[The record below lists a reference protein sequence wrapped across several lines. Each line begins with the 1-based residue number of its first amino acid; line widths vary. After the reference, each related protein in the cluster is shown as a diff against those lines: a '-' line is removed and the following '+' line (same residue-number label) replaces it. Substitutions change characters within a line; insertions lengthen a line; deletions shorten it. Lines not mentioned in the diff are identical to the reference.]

1 MFMLTNTPKVQFL
14 INKNMSTKIII
25 YVHIYIYINKSW
37 SSTKP
42 GKIITYSAQNVIIGA
57 DSSLS
62 IVQVWAVSAQ

>member
-14 INKNMSTKIII
+14 INKNMSAKIII
-25 YVHIYIYINKSW
+25 YVHIYVNKSW

-62 IVQVWAVSAQ
+62 IVQVWTVSAQ